1 MPLWRVQL
9 YFPQYPEG
17 PLQVVAHAHA
27 VTGDLGEIDML
38 NEYIGV
44 KFPHDI
50 PELKILPKLL
60 YGAAALAGLAAL
72 VRNRLGL
79 WLKGATIASLV
90 ASGAWMMLRIDSHL
104 TQFGA
109 NPDPNAPLSAL
120 VEPFKPPLVGT
131 VTLVQVKA
139 VAGFL
144 WGTYFLAAAGI
155 LLAAGFWLALR
166 QQQESIKIRKQEEL
180 SHA

>member
-1 MPLWRVQL
+1 M
-9 YFPQYPEG
+9 
-17 PLQVVAHAHA
+17 QVVAYAGA
-27 VTGDLGEIDML
+27 ITGDLSEIDML

-50 PELKILPKLL
+50 PELQTLPKLL
-60 YGAAALAGLAAL
+60 YGVAALAMLAAL

-90 ASGAWMMLRIDSHL
+90 ASGAWMMWRIDRHL

-109 NPDPNAPLSAL
+109 NPDPNAPLSQL
-120 VEPFKPPLVGT
+120 IKPFKPPLWGKAV
-131 VTLVQVKA
+131 LVQVEA
-139 VAGFL
+139 VASFRS
-144 WGTYFLAAAGI
+144 GTYFLAAAGI

-166 QQQESIKIRKQEEL
+166 QQQRSTKQRKQEEL

>member
-1 MPLWRVQL
+1 M
-9 YFPQYPEG
+9 
-17 PLQVVAHAHA
+17 VAYAGSI
-27 VTGDLGEIDML
+27 TGDISELEML

-44 KFPHDI
+44 QFPHDI
-50 PELKILPKLL
+50 PEQKILPRLL
-60 YGAAALAGLAAL
+60 YGVAFLALLAAL

-79 WLKGATIASLV
+79 VLKGATIAALV
-90 ASGAWMMLRIDSHL
+90 GSGAWMMWRMDRHL

-120 VEPFKPPLVGT
+120 IEPFKPPLWGRV
-131 VTLVQVKA
+131 VLVQVEA

-166 QQQESIKIRKQEEL
+166 QLKSPTKEHTQEEPT
-180 SHA
+180 HA